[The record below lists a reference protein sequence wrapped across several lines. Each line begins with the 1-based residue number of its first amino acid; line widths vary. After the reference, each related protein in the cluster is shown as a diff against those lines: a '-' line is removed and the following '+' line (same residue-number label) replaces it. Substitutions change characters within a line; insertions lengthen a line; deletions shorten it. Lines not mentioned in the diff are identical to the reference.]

1 MQRRGALG
9 GTPPMMKKDQ
19 TMPGQTTATGALHVF
34 PTRDELITGLADWL
48 LKRSLEKK
56 EGAPFRIALS
66 GGSTPQHLYALM
78 ASSPYVER
86 FPWRNMQ
93 FFIGDD
99 RFVPHDHADS
109 NFGMLQRLLFSK
121 APIPAGNIF
130 PMPDRGVAEEA
141 AQSYERTLKDLYGAE
156 EFAPD
161 RPFFDVQLM
170 GVGTDGHTASLFP
183 GQPVLHNRQAW
194 VATCVPPAA
203 PHTRLTLTYPAIHAS
218 QHVVFLVE
226 GAAKQHILTRIR
238 AQDPACPA
246 SAVTALGELVWFTDQ
261 AAAPSDKQ

>member
-1 MQRRGALG
+1 
-9 GTPPMMKKDQ
+9 
-19 TMPGQTTATGALHVF
+19 MPGQTTATGTMRVF
-34 PTRDELITGLADWL
+34 PQMEALITGLADWL
-48 LKRSLEKK
+48 LERSLAKS
-56 EGAPFRIALS
+56 GSTPFRLALS
-66 GGSTPQHLYALM
+66 GGSSPQHLYALM
-78 ASSPYVER
+78 ASAPYVER

-109 NFGMLQRLLFSK
+109 NFGMMQRLLFSK
-121 APIPAGNIF
+121 APIPAANIF
-130 PMPDRGVAEEA
+130 PMPDRGPAEEA
-141 AQSYERTLKDLYGAE
+141 AKTYERTLKNLYGAE
-156 EFAPD
+156 NFTPE
-161 RPFFDVQLM
+161 RPFFDVQLL

-183 GQPVLHNRQAW
+183 GQPVLDNHKDW

-226 GAAKQHILTRIR
+226 GAAKHDILARIR

-246 SAVTALGELVWFTDQ
+246 SAITAQGELIWFTDR
-261 AAAPSDKQ
+261 AAAPSDQ